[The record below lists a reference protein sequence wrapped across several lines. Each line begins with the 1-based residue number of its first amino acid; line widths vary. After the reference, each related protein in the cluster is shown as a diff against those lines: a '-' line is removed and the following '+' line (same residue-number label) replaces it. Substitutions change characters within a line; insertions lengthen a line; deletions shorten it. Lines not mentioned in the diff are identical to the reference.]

1 MNKTTIIGILIFLLI
16 TILAVVSIRYTWNRV
31 ERQYSEE
38 ALKIAEIAASS
49 LIGEMLKKLNGVPED
64 SGTIAYENI
73 KQRLIKIKSIAGE
86 ARFSYLLTKREGKIY
101 FIADS
106 EPENSKDCSP
116 SGQEYTEADSN
127 LVKLFDYGDKF
138 ITPPITDRW
147 GTWVSVLVAIKDL
160 ISGKTI
166 AVFAMDYDA
175 ENWRSSIVFNEL
187 RASFIMAIAFFLL
200 LILSIKLVL
209 KNNSLKNEAVEHKRD
224 EDALRDSEERFRVL
238 FESAKDG
245 ILQLTYEGS
254 FIAMNESFARMHGY
268 TKEEL
273 LNMNLI
279 DLDTPEATRLT
290 QERMQKLLAGESIT
304 FEVEH
309 FCKNGKT
316 IPLEVSANL
325 VSIRGKQY
333 ILGFHRD
340 ITERKKTEIIIRH
353 QNSEL
358 KELNASK
365 DKFFSIIAHDL
376 RSPFQGFLSMTEMM
390 SENINDFSNEEIV
403 KYLSELNKS
412 TQNLYKLLQNL
423 LDWTLLKKDA
433 FEFSPQQFSLSA
445 TVSANIEQI
454 NKRAMQKEITIVN
467 EVPEE
472 LKVFVDERMINS
484 TLSNLISNAVK
495 FTGNEGKV
503 TVKAKTINNGMIEI
517 VIEDSGIGMS
527 EGMVNKLFKL
537 DEKIGRKGTDG
548 ELSTGLGLLLCKEF
562 VEKHGGRI
570 WAESEEGKG
579 SRFIFTVPCS
589 EIET

>member
-16 TILAVVSIRYTWNRV
+16 TILAAVSIRHTWNRV

-49 LIGEMLKKLNGVPED
+49 LNGEMLKKLNGVPED

-116 SGQEYTEADSN
+116 TGQEYTEADSN

-160 ISGKTI
+160 RSGKTI

-175 ENWRSSIVFNEL
+175 EKWRSSIVFNEL
-187 RASFIMAIAFFLL
+187 RASFVMAIAFFLL

-245 ILQLTYEGS
+245 ILQLTYDGS
-254 FIAMNESFARMHGY
+254 FISMNESFARMHGY
-268 TKEEL
+268 TKDEL
-273 LNMNLI
+273 LNMNLK
-279 DLDTPEATRLT
+279 DLDSPEATQLT
-290 QERMQKLLAGESIT
+290 EERMQKLLAGESIT

-316 IPLEVSANL
+316 IPLEVSVNL
-325 VSIRGKQY
+325 VSVRGEEI

-340 ITERKKTEIIIRH
+340 ITERKKTEIIIRQ
-353 QNSEL
+353 QNNEL

-376 RSPFQGFLSMTEMM
+376 RSPFQGILSMTEMM
-390 SENINDFSNEEIV
+390 AENINDFSHEEIV
-403 KYLSELNKS
+403 KYHSELNKS

-433 FEFSPQQFSLSA
+433 FDFSPQQLSLSS
-445 TVSANIEQI
+445 TVSASIEQI
-454 NKRAMQKEITIVN
+454 NKRAIQKGITIVT
-467 EVPEE
+467 EIPEE
-472 LKVFVDERMINS
+472 LIVFVDERMINS
-484 TLSNLISNAVK
+484 TLSNLLSNAIK
-495 FTGNEGKV
+495 FTRNKGKV
-503 TVKAKTINNGMIEI
+503 TVNAKTVNNGMIEI
-517 VIEDSGIGMS
+517 VVEDSGIGMS
-527 EGMVNKLFKL
+527 ERMVNKLFKL
-537 DEKIGRKGTDG
+537 DEKTGRKGTDG